1 MKLEVLVD
9 RYIQNARI
17 ALNEVE
23 GRMPKKKTCNKKVFK
38 VLESASRYLEDAQF
52 YQTKRNFK
60 TALTSV
66 AYCEGLLDALRILGL
81 VTFQWSPVRE

>member
-1 MKLEVLVD
+1 MKLEALVD
-9 RYIQNARI
+9 RYIQSAKI
-17 ALNEVE
+17 ALSEIE
-23 GRMPKKKTCNKKVFK
+23 GKMPKKKGCNKKVFE
-38 VLESASRYLEDAQF
+38 VLQSASRYLEDAQF

-66 AYCEGLLDALRILGL
+66 AYCEGLLDALKILGL